1 MNRTRLLIAAFVGLL
16 VLGGSAFAL
25 GRSTQPDQAA
35 VDPHGTALPAE
46 RRVQLSR
53 VMPSPSDFDGL
64 HAKLIGGTMPTAPT
78 QATVL
83 TDEQCEPDDLGISHC
98 LNRLRLP
105 DGSEIQVRHPHNM
118 DAVPCLAPGEN
129 VQLVPAPQL

>member
-1 MNRTRLLIAAFVGLL
+1 MTKPRYLVAALIGLL

-25 GRSTQPDQAA
+25 GRTTKTNEPA
-35 VDPHGTALPAE
+35 VDPHGVALPAQ
-46 RRVQLSR
+46 RQVQLSS

-64 HAKLIGGTMPTAPT
+64 HAKLISGTMPTDAME
-78 QATVL
+78 ATVL
-83 TDEQCEPDDLGISHC
+83 TDEQCEPDSQGISHC

-129 VQLVPAPQL
+129 VRLVPAV